1 MAIVGLQVRI
11 DVDVTILGIHGPMQ
25 PRTVVHIAIGELD
38 CHCVD
43 GLRVQQ
49 LDIIRYVYPVLPE
62 FDLGQ
67 WYLSAIDV
75 HLVDLLAMKVEE
87 EVRAQSLPGHLG
99 LAGTLTNCAQVELNL
114 CSSHEQ
120 GGVSSLLAEIQ

>member
-25 PRTVVHIAIGELD
+25 PRTVVHIAIGEFD
-38 CHCVD
+38 GHRVD
-43 GLRVQQ
+43 RLGVQQ

-62 FDLGQ
+62 CHLGQ

-75 HLVDLLAMKVEE
+75 
-87 EVRAQSLPGHLG
+87 
-99 LAGTLTNCAQVELNL
+99 
-114 CSSHEQ
+114 
-120 GGVSSLLAEIQ
+120 